1 MARAILD
8 GARFAS
14 NDQAMAYA
22 RERVIDAFAAHGE
35 ICRITHIADGTHSDG
50 SSHYR
55 NCADDYG
62 FVDVPETKRLAIL
75 RDAREALNAGALVC
89 GKFEGESYSDFLLIY
104 GDENHEQHMHL
115 QYKPMRAMNR

>member
-22 RERVIDAFAAHGE
+22 RERVIDAYTAHGE
-35 ICRITHIADGTHSDG
+35 ICRITHVFDGTHADG

-55 NCADDYG
+55 DCADDYG
-62 FVDVPETKRLAIL
+62 LVDIPEEKRLAIL
-75 RDAREALNAGALVC
+75 RDALEALNCGALVYS
-89 GKFEGESYSDFLLIY
+89 KFEGNPYGDFLLIY
-104 GDENHEQHMHL
+104 GDENHGNHMHA
-115 QYKPMRAMNR
+115 QWKPVRAMNR

>member
-22 RERVIDAFAAHGE
+22 RERVIDAFKAHGE
-35 ICRITHIADGTHSDG
+35 ICRIKHVVDGTHSNG

-62 FVDVPETKRLAIL
+62 FIDIPEEARLAIV
-75 RDAREALNAGALVC
+75 RDAREALNAGAIVY
-89 GKFEGESYSDFLLIY
+89 GEFEGNPYADFLIIY

-115 QYKPMRAMNR
+115 QWKPARAMNR